1 MNFWEA
7 NRKLF
12 ICVGVALLAAII
24 VHFVVAAPR
33 RGKAI
38 EIEGE
43 NSKLRDRAEKLTAF
57 KKVVL
62 AEQINEALDDVGPE
76 NAQQEEEAVTRVRE
90 GVKKLGGRRRLD
102 QLGYLKDGRIT
113 PDEIAPLRKLVEEF
127 LPPTAAKAIEK
138 MKAERAELKAIIEG
152 LNGVLLEI
160 PKNSRFRI
168 RGEAKAD
175 PRFYF
180 QKQLAELQKERCAGR
195 PYPAK
200 TPLGFTPEMV
210 DKQKPALLLERLA
223 AVDRLTRA
231 VESAGLLRV
240 QSILHGPVKV
250 PPAKGVTDTH
260 VALVPMYVKVTAD
273 ERGMTAFVEEISRK
287 GRFLALDSLSV
298 EVTDPKARTFTMV
311 AGVSAL
317 LRREGAAPGRRGRGP
332 TRGTRPLPIGRY

>member
-1 MNFWEA
+1 MNLWEA

-12 ICVGVALLAAII
+12 ICVGVVLLAAII
-24 VHFVVAAPR
+24 VHFAVAAPR
-33 RGKAI
+33 RGRAI

-43 NSKLRDRAEKLTAF
+43 NRKLRDRAEKLTAF
-57 KKVVL
+57 KKVML
-62 AEQINEALDDVGPE
+62 AEQVKEALDDVGSG
-76 NAQQEEEAVTRVRE
+76 NAQQEEAVTRVRE
-90 GVKKLGGRRRLD
+90 GFKKLGGRGRLD
-102 QLGYLKDGRIT
+102 QLGHLKDGRIA
-113 PDEIAPLRKLVEEF
+113 PGEIAPLRAAVDAL
-127 LPPTAAKAIEK
+127 LPPTAAKVIAK

-168 RGEAKAD
+168 RGEARAD

-180 QKQLAELQKERCAGR
+180 QKQLAELQKERCADR

-223 AVDRLTRA
+223 AVERLTRA

-240 QSILHGPVKV
+240 QSIRHGPVKV
-250 PPAKGVTDTH
+250 PPARGVTDMH

-273 ERGMTAFVEEISRK
+273 ERGMIAFVEEISRK
-287 GRFLALDSLSV
+287 GRFLALDSLHV
-298 EVTDPKARTFTMV
+298 EVTDPKARKFTMV